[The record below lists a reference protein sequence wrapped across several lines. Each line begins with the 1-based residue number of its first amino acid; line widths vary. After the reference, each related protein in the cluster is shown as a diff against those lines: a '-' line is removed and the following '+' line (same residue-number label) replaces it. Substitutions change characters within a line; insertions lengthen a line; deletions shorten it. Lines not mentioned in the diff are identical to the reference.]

1 MSAAPT
7 ERAVAD
13 TQQLIAFL
21 NAIQCGPLDD
31 IRDKLGEARGRCI
44 DLGQVELADK
54 LAEAQAALDA
64 ADLKT
69 YRKRI
74 ETVVSRL
81 GHLK

>member
-7 ERAVAD
+7 ERAVTD
-13 TQQLIAFL
+13 LQQLIAFL
-21 NAIQCGPLDD
+21 NAIQVGPLEE
-31 IRDKLGEARGRCI
+31 IRGKLGEARGRCV
-44 DLGQVELADK
+44 DLGQLELADK

-64 ADLKT
+64 VDLKT

-74 ETVVSRL
+74 ETVISRL